1 MKSIFK
7 ALALSTLALT
17 LTSGVAIAQDHPDHP
32 DHPDQQDHHYVKHDD
47 WKKGSHMNHDD
58 WARGAQV
65 DWHAHHLRRPPSGYE
80 WREIDGNYVLASS
93 DGVISTVVV
102 IH

>member
-17 LTSGVAIAQDHPDHP
+17 LTSGVAIAQDHP